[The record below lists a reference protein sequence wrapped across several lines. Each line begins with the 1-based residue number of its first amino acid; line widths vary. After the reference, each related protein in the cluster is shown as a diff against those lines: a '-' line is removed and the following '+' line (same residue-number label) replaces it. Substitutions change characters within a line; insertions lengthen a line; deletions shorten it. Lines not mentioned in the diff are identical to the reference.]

1 MFLINHA
8 AIPLF
13 SLAEDSNQAFEAI
26 HYQLFLWSSN
36 LNKSCKFKVLIFH
49 YLFHVCLSI
58 ENIVRK
64 RLMGKEEVKDNEKVK
79 DGAFT
84 EKNKSNRRQE
94 EWDGVQGNTESR
106 VIQL

>member
-1 MFLINHA
+1 
-8 AIPLF
+8 
-13 SLAEDSNQAFEAI
+13 
-26 HYQLFLWSSN
+26 
-36 LNKSCKFKVLIFH
+36 
-49 YLFHVCLSI
+49 
-58 ENIVRK
+58 
-64 RLMGKEEVKDNEKVK
+64 MGKEEVKDNEKVK